1 MKVIRTSEL
10 RRLDVINVEEGRY
23 MGSVCD
29 VDLDP
34 DTGRINALIVDEV
47 KPLSFFFG
55 ARHTDVEIPWRDIVL
70 VGEDVVLVKN
80 RTWKR

>member
-1 MKVIRTSEL
+1 MGRFFFARGHIFGTIRGAAVKVIRTSEL

-47 KPLSFFFG
+47 KPLSFFFRCQ
-55 ARHTDVEIPWRDIVL
+55 AY
-70 VGEDVVLVKN
+70 
-80 RTWKR
+80 